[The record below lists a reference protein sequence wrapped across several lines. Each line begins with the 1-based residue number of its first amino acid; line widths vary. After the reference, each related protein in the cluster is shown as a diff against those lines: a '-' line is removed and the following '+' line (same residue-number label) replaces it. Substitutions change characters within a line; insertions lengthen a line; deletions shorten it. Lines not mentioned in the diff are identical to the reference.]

1 MKKEELVELG
11 LDEETADKVAKASA
25 EELKGFIP
33 KSRFDEVNTEKK
45 RLETDIQER
54 DTQIET
60 LKNSTEDVEG
70 LKKQI
75 STLQEENKKKDEE
88 RAAEIKQVKVD
99 AAISSALAASRAK
112 NEKAVRALLDL
123 DLEKVE
129 FNDDGSIKGLDDQLK
144 ALTTADDSKFLFE
157 TGTQQKLKGAAPGEA
172 GNENPDNKVD
182 VTKMTYD
189 ELAKYLDDNPDA
201 EI

>member
-1 MKKEELVELG
+1 MKKEDFLKLG
-11 LDEETADKVAKASA
+11 FSEEDAQKAADASA
-25 EELKGFIP
+25 EELKSYIP

-75 STLQEENKKKDEE
+75 TTLQEENKTKDEQ
-88 RAAEIKQVKVD
+88 RAAEIKQVKTD
-99 AAISSALAASRAK
+99 AAISAALAATKAK

-129 FNDDGSIKGLDDQLK
+129 FNDDGSIKGLADQLK
-144 ALTTADDSKFLFE
+144 TLTEAEDSKFLFE
-157 TGTQQKLKGAAPGEA
+157 TGTQQQMKGAVPGET
-172 GNENPDNKVD
+172 GKENPDGKVD
-182 VTKMTYD
+182 ISKMSYD
-189 ELAKYLDDNPDA
+189 ELAKYLDENPDA
-201 EI
+201 DI

>member
-1 MKKEELVELG
+1 MKKEDFLKLG
-11 LDEETADKVAKASA
+11 FSEEDAQKAADASA
-25 EELKGFIP
+25 EELKSYIP

-75 STLQEENKKKDEE
+75 TTLQEENKTKDEQ
-88 RAAEIKQVKVD
+88 RAAEIKQVKTD
-99 AAISSALAASRAK
+99 AAISAALAASKAK

-129 FNDDGSIKGLDDQLK
+129 FNDDGSIKGLADQLK
-144 ALTTADDSKFLFE
+144 TLTEAEDSKFLFE
-157 TGTQQKLKGAAPGEA
+157 TGTQQQMKGAVPGET
-172 GNENPDNKVD
+172 GKENPDGKVD
-182 VTKMTYD
+182 ISKMNYD
-189 ELAKYLDDNPDA
+189 ELAKYLDENPDA
-201 EI
+201 DI